1 MEHQPK
7 PALIES
13 LTSLWRKVLRRPS
26 IGPEDTFF
34 ALGGGPSEAAELFS
48 EIAKTFGR
56 ELSPSAIYCAPTVAA
71 LAAVLES
78 SSPFRLPPLIPLRA
92 GTDAPPVFITHGLGA
107 TVMDFFGLVR
117 HIDTSRPIYGM
128 QARGSDGTEEP
139 FGHIE
144 DMAEY
149 FLTAIREVQP
159 RGPYI
164 LIGYSLGGLVTLEMA
179 QRLIARREEVALL
192 ALLESYP
199 HRSYLPFG
207 PRVRLHAQLLR
218 HHLSNA
224 VRGKIRRR
232 PSIRGTLSPAMQ
244 RVHDASYHA
253 LTRYRP
259 RPYPGKVQ
267 FVRAAVSLDFPDDP
281 RAAWAGRI
289 DDMEIETAPGDHQE
303 IVTTHFK
310 ELAAVLSRYLSAVSA

>member
-1 MEHQPK
+1 MAHQPK

-13 LTSLWRKVLRRPS
+13 LTSLWRSVLRRPS
-26 IGPEDTFF
+26 IGPQDNFF
-34 ALGGGPSEAAELFS
+34 ALGGDPSQAAELFS

-56 ELSPSAIYCAPTVAA
+56 DLSPLTIYCAPTVAA
-71 LAAVLES
+71 LAAVIEN

-92 GTDAPPVFITHGLGA
+92 GMDAPPVFLTHGLGA
-107 TVMDFFGLVR
+107 TVMDFFELLR
-117 HIDTSRPIYGM
+117 HIETRRPIYGM
-128 QARGSDGTEEP
+128 QARGTDGADAP
-139 FGHIE
+139 LGRIE

-149 FLTAIREVQP
+149 FFAAIREVQP

-164 LIGYSLGGLVTLEMA
+164 LIGYSLGGLVTLEIA
-179 QRLIARREEVALL
+179 QRLLACGEQIALL

-199 HRSYLPFG
+199 HRSDLPFG
-207 PRVRLHAQLLR
+207 PRARLHTRLLL

-224 VRGKIRRR
+224 ARGKIRRR
-232 PSIRGTLSPAMQ
+232 PSIRATLSPAMQ
-244 RVHDASYHA
+244 QVHDDSYLA

-281 RAAWAGRI
+281 RAAWTGRI
-289 DDMEIETAPGDHQE
+289 DDMEIETVPGDHQE
-303 IVTTHFK
+303 IVATHFK
-310 ELAAVLSRYLSAVSA
+310 ELAAVLSRCLSAVRA